1 MPPINVIPG
10 LIRHPD
16 FSFFL
21 TKPRDLAQTF
31 GANNQRGLPL
41 PPWKSDTERGDLVF
55 RTLHVRVSSCREAW
69 GWLPLSL
76 SQHSGA
82 LFYVRPAKNQRR
94 WPMPQ
99 TSHLISNETFRD
111 LYDNLG
117 TLNRHIRSIHIIGYL
132 MTALD
137 ELKAIHFEDRDAVE
151 VADLLMHL
159 VTDME
164 DATQLLEELIDR
176 VKENTK
182 ED

>member
-1 MPPINVIPG
+1 
-10 LIRHPD
+10 
-16 FSFFL
+16 
-21 TKPRDLAQTF
+21 
-31 GANNQRGLPL
+31 
-41 PPWKSDTERGDLVF
+41 
-55 RTLHVRVSSCREAW
+55 
-69 GWLPLSL
+69 
-76 SQHSGA
+76 
-82 LFYVRPAKNQRR
+82 
-94 WPMPQ
+94 MPQ